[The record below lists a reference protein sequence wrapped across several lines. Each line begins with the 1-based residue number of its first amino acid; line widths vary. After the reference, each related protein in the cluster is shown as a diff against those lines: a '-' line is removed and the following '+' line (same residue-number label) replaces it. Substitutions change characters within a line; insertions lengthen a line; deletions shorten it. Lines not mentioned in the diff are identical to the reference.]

1 MQFLR
6 TLIWVLIAGIVV
18 AFSFNNW
25 APVPVKLWGGLVADI
40 NLPLLMAIMF
50 LLGFL
55 PLWLVHVG
63 TRWRLK
69 SRLASSE
76 RTVTELRAVQT
87 APVPPPVPGDPV
99 LAPTPAA
106 APPLIPA
113 ETPLETRA

>member
-69 SRLASSE
+69 SRLVSSE

-99 LAPTPAA
+99 LAPASAA

>member
-69 SRLASSE
+69 SRIASSE

-99 LAPTPAA
+99 LAPASAA

>member
-18 AFSFNNW
+18 AFSLNNW

-50 LLGFL
+50 LVGFL

-76 RTVTELRAVQT
+76 RTVAELRAAQA
-87 APVPPPVPGDPV
+87 APTPAPVPGDPAA
-99 LAPTPAA
+99 LPEPAA

-113 ETPLETRA
+113 ETPVETRP

>member
-99 LAPTPAA
+99 IAPAPAA